1 MPFLMPQLR
10 PIIGFVMFVVVIA
23 LIFAFIISVRKKYP
37 KVNNSKME
45 TLGKPSFII
54 FKLWNGRKM
63 PKL

>member
-10 PIIGFVMFVVVIA
+10 PILGVVMFVVILSL
-23 LIFAFIISVRKKYP
+23 LIAFIARVSKKTPKISQRKID
-37 KVNNSKME
+37 
-45 TLGKPSFII
+45 TLKKPSFII